1 MRRPAPFRL
10 LPFGSLLALA
20 LLTAPAAA
28 DGLRGSGRGYLV
40 QRATGLTLVRPA
52 ASATGARETPV
63 ELPQGAA
70 VDEIFPLRAATL
82 ITAYAPAADD
92 DGGTELVLALVS
104 GDTTQLVAPPPG
116 RPRGVSREN
125 AVPLVST
132 ADEMTALVWIEGPDR
147 QHAAVRAAA
156 RTATGWSEVVTVAEA
171 GPGSQLAL
179 AATALADG
187 SDLLLWSRF
196 DGRDDE
202 IYFARRAAGVWSA
215 PSRLGADN
223 EVPDIVPAVVATGN
237 GALAAWSRYDG
248 HDYRLVVSRF
258 AVGRWSEPESIGEP
272 GSVFPSFERA
282 SEGVRLVYERAAP
295 HGWAVVELDRQG
307 RTQRRADL
315 STASPQRPVLVG
327 DIALWADRELPLRWR
342 SAVR

>member
-1 MRRPAPFRL
+1 MRCPAPLRL
-10 LPFGSLLALA
+10 LPLGSLLALA
-20 LLTAPAAA
+20 LLAAPAAA

-70 VDEIFPLRAATL
+70 VDEILPLRAATL

-92 DGGTELVLALVS
+92 DDGTELVLALVS
-104 GDTTQLVAPPPG
+104 GDATQLVAPPPG

-132 ADEMTALVWIEGPDR
+132 ADEMTALAWIEGPDR

-179 AATALADG
+179 AATTLDDG
-187 SDLLLWSRF
+187 GDLLLWSRF
-196 DGRDDE
+196 DGQDDE
-202 IYFARRAAGVWSA
+202 ILLLPSCGRKVVGTVATRRQNNG
-215 PSRLGADN
+215 
-223 EVPDIVPAVVATGN
+223 VPDIVPAVVTTGDGATRR
-237 GALAAWSRYDG
+237 LEPLTV
-248 HDYRLVVSRF
+248 DYRLVVALRRRTVERAKRS
-258 AVGRWSEPESIGEP
+258 AS
-272 GSVFPSFERA
+272 GSVFPSFDRA
-282 SEGVRLVYERAAP
+282 TGASASSTSAP
-295 HGWAVVELDRQG
+295 LRTAG
-307 RTQRRADL
+307 RSSSWIDGDARYGAPISRPPP
-315 STASPQRPVLVG
+315 PQRPVLVG
-327 DIALWADRELPLRWR
+327 DTALWADRELPLRWR
-342 SAVR
+342 SAAR